1 MSDAGGGGYR
11 FDRTLSLIVGK
22 GSDAVEI
29 TDLRVTFDI
38 TKDSSKH
45 SNKSAVQVWG
55 LAPPTRKAM
64 ERPDTT
70 CSLKAGYAE
79 EGGPVEVFRG
89 DVTFGWSRFE
99 GPDVVT
105 TLELGDGAK
114 QIRDSVVSLG
124 YAKGTGARQA
134 LRDVAAKMGLTVRM
148 SADLADRDL
157 PAGFSNYGS
166 ARTALDKITRGAGW
180 SWSVQDG
187 VLQVLGPAG
196 TNNRTVV
203 DLAVDSGLIGHPER
217 QRRGSH
223 EAIQVEEA
231 GTKRVKRA
239 ASATE
244 KWDGWR
250 VRSLLLPGIIPGD
263 RVKLSSRTVDALLTV
278 RKVRHV
284 GDTHGGDWISELE
297 LLDPAEQPKKVA
309 VPAGK
314 ATKGR
319 ASA

>member
-1 MSDAGGGGYR
+1 MSGSGYR
-11 FDRTLSLIVGK
+11 FDRALSLVAGK

-38 TKDSSKH
+38 AKDASKH
-45 SNKSAVQVWG
+45 SNKSSIQVWG
-55 LAPPTRKAM
+55 LAPSTRKAM

-70 CSLKAGYAE
+70 CLLKAGYAE
-79 EGGPVEVFRG
+79 EGGSVEVFRG
-89 DVTFGWSRFE
+89 DVTFGWSRYE
-99 GPDVVT
+99 GPDVIT
-105 TLELGDGAK
+105 TLEVGDGAK

-148 SADLADRDL
+148 SSELEDRTL

-180 SWSVQDG
+180 AWSVQDG
-187 VLQVLGPAG
+187 VLQVVGPAG

-231 GTKRVKRA
+231 GTKKKKRA

-250 VRSLLLPGIIPGD
+250 VRSLLLPSIIPGD
-263 RVKLSSRTVDALLTV
+263 RVKLSSRTVDTVLTV
-278 RKVRHV
+278 RKVRHT
-284 GDTHGGDWISELE
+284 GDTHGGDWITELE
-297 LLDPAEQPKKVA
+297 LLDPAERPKKVT
-309 VPAGK
+309 VPAKAKKAGK
-314 ATKGR
+314 
-319 ASA
+319 